1 MSKKMFRYCEKCGGP
16 LIERLPNGVWVFI
29 YGGKVK
35 AGEERETAPVIIK
48 IQGSLKMRCFRR
60 QCRLD
65 HPDHWNIF
73 HYFPDGAL
81 FQSIKNQRED
91 VEYNRTGISQN
102 KSDKKENNEGKEVI

>member
-81 FQSIKNQRED
+81 FQSIKNQRGD
-91 VEYNRTGISQN
+91 VEYNRTGTSQN
-102 KSDKKENNEGKEVI
+102 KSDKKENNERKEVI